1 MIDLRK
7 PRRTPKEVKLIAVK
21 DTGIQEAVY
30 KVNNVVYIAELQNDQ
45 EGEFY
50 FLHMSKAIYLPDEF
64 QQKN

>member
-7 PRRTPKEVKLIAVK
+7 PRRTQNEVKLIAVK

-30 KVNNVVYIAELQNDQ
+30 KVNNAVYFAEIQNDQ

-50 FLHMSKAIYLPDEF
+50 FLHMNKAIYLPDEF
-64 QQKN
+64 QQKD

>member
-7 PRRTPKEVKLIAVK
+7 PRRTPNEVKLIAVK

-30 KVNNVVYIAELQNDQ
+30 KVNNAVYFAEIQHDQ

-50 FLHMSKAIYLPDEF
+50 FLHMNKAVYLPDEF
-64 QQKN
+64 QQKD

>member
-30 KVNNVVYIAELQNDQ
+30 KVNDVVYFAEIQNDQ
-45 EGEFY
+45 DGEYY
-50 FLHMSKAIYLPDEF
+50 FLHMSRAIYLPDEF
-64 QQKN
+64 QQKD

>member
-30 KVNNVVYIAELQNDQ
+30 KVNNAVYFAEIQHDQ
-45 EGEFY
+45 DGEFY
-50 FLHMSKAIYLPDEF
+50 FLHMNKAIYLPDEF
-64 QQKN
+64 QQKD

>member
-30 KVNNVVYIAELQNDQ
+30 KVNNAVYFAEIQHDQ

-50 FLHMSKAIYLPDEF
+50 FLHMNKAIYLPDEF
-64 QQKN
+64 QQKD

>member
-7 PRRTPKEVKLIAVK
+7 PRRTPNEVKLIAVK

-30 KVNNVVYIAELQNDQ
+30 KVNNAVYFAEIQHDQ

-50 FLHMSKAIYLPDEF
+50 FLHMNKAIYLPDEF
-64 QQKN
+64 QQKD